1 MAEKIKLT
9 FLGTGSAIPTA
20 RRNHLAMLLQ
30 FKAENILI
38 DCGEGAQRQFR
49 KAKMNPCKITKI
61 LISHWHGD
69 HVLGLPGLLQ
79 TLNLNGYNGELVIYG
94 PKGSKQKFQEMI
106 APYLPNRGMNYDIV
120 VKEVG
125 PGVVFEND
133 EFVIEAADVDH
144 DCPALAYSFVVKEKV
159 RLDKDML
166 KKLKLPNSPLI
177 GELTK
182 GKTVEIDGKKID
194 GKKLMYT
201 EPARKVSFVLDT
213 RMNGGLAK
221 FAKGADVLV
230 SEATHSVEAQ
240 DVASDHG
247 HLSSVDAANIAK
259 KAKTKKL
266 ILIHLSQRYD
276 EIPKVILSEAKKVFR
291 DVSVVEDLDKLEL

>member
-1 MAEKIKLT
+1 
-9 FLGTGSAIPTA
+9 
-20 RRNHLAMLLQ
+20 
-30 FKAENILI
+30 
-38 DCGEGAQRQFR
+38 
-49 KAKMNPCKITKI
+49 
-61 LISHWHGD
+61 
-69 HVLGLPGLLQ
+69 
-79 TLNLNGYNGELVIYG
+79 
-94 PKGSKQKFQEMI
+94 
-106 APYLPNRGMNYDIV
+106 
-120 VKEVG
+120 
-125 PGVVFEND
+125 
-133 EFVIEAADVDH
+133 
-144 DCPALAYSFVVKEKV
+144 
-159 RLDKDML
+159 
-166 KKLKLPNSPLI
+166 
-177 GELTK
+177 
-182 GKTVEIDGKKID
+182 
-194 GKKLMYT
+194 MYT